1 METRG
6 AAAEPDS
13 ERRGGQRLE
22 RVSLSELGAT
32 VHLGG
37 APQDLLDELPDLYS
51 SVFATPHWWTA
62 LDRKRP
68 EGVCVLDQPRHVI
81 AFTVEGDTVE
91 ILNKVFVIRASD
103 ARRACLAIFR
113 AVPQA
118 RRIHIEVPFR
128 PRELRLPLR
137 VRNVAEHM
145 VIDLPATVAEY
156 DASLGKRTRGNLRN
170 FQNRLRRDHPDVDT
184 RITVPGA
191 ATPELFDQ
199 FLTWKNDWFHARHGY
214 ATFWENKPVFVDQYK
229 ELLSDGGEV
238 HLTTISGEPAAIRFM
253 YPLGDSTVSLQG
265 SFDPAY
271 EKYRL
276 GLVSSYWSI
285 CDAVERGMRRVNL
298 LWGTPDYK
306 THLGANPRQSAQL
319 SVFRSQTARLYSLGE
334 ARGIMK
340 TRLRRQ
346 KERTYWKARAAAG
359 RTLRRAGLLPRKEA
373 AKP

>member
-1 METRG
+1 M
-6 AAAEPDS
+6 
-13 ERRGGQRLE
+13 E
-22 RVSLSELGAT
+22 RVSVSRLGAT

-37 APQDLLDELPDLYS
+37 APQDLLDELPGLYG
-51 SVFATPHWWTA
+51 SVFSTPDWWTSM
-62 LDRKRP
+62 DRKRP
-68 EGVCVLDQPRHVI
+68 QGVCVLDQPRHVI
-81 AFTVEGDTVE
+81 GFTVEADTVE
-91 ILNKVFVIRASD
+91 ILNKVFIIRASD

-145 VIDLPATVAEY
+145 VIDLPATVAAY

-191 ATPELFDQ
+191 AAPELFDQ
-199 FLTWKNDWFHARHGY
+199 FLIWKNDWFHTRHGY
-214 ATFWENKPVFVDQYK
+214 ATFWEDQPAFVDQYK
-229 ELLSDGGEV
+229 RLLSGGGEV
-238 HLTTISGEPAAIRFM
+238 HLTTISGELAAIRFM
-253 YPLGDSTVSLQG
+253 FPLGESTVSLQG

-276 GLVSSYWSI
+276 GLVSSYWTI
-285 CDAVERGMRRVNL
+285 CDAIERGMRRVNL

-306 THLGANPRQSAQL
+306 THLGATPRPSAQL
-319 SVFRSQTARLYSLGE
+319 SVFRSQAARLYSLDE
-334 ARGIMK
+334 ARSIMK
-340 TRLRRQ
+340 TNLRRQ
-346 KERTYWKARAAAG
+346 SRRAYWKARTAAG
-359 RTLRRAGLLPRKEA
+359 RTLRRTGLLPREEVT
-373 AKP
+373 KP